1 MESIFTFH
9 QANFVGRLETTFL
22 AEVYAIEERVVQS
35 AQQTPYLRIMLT
47 QDDGDT
53 IMVALAIGKFYHVA
67 NKLYKVGQV
76 YCFPRGMFEIRPR
89 NPVFQSWSSYPY
101 DLLFRNDSGENKSPK
116 ISRRPPVENDV
127 NSVVSSRH
135 QICRTS
141 LNADTDNNWRRR
153 RCA

>member
-1 MESIFTFH
+1 
-9 QANFVGRLETTFL
+9 
-22 AEVYAIEERVVQS
+22 
-35 AQQTPYLRIMLT
+35 MLT

-53 IMVALAIGKFYHVA
+53 IMVTLAIGKSYHLA

-101 DLLFRNDSGENKSPK
+101 DLLFVNDSRKKESPK
-116 ISRRPPVENDV
+116 ISHRPSVENDV
-127 NSVVSSRH
+127 ESVVSSRH

-141 LNADTDNNWRRR
+141 LNADTDNNWRGRR
-153 RCA
+153 RA